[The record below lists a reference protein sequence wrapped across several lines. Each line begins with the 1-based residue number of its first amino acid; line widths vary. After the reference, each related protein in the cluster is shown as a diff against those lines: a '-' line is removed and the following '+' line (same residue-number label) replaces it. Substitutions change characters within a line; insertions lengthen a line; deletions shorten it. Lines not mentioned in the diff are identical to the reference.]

1 MDGPLSMRLGQI
13 RRRLRLL
20 AAIEGAVAGAAIG
33 AVLAAAVLVLARLR
47 GSPSARLDVAALVL
61 FAAVAGALTRGARRI
76 SLHRCA
82 RIADAALDG
91 HDRLLSALTLEALAP
106 TPFSR
111 ALVADAVRRAE
122 VLVPGAVVPARRP
135 AGLPALGVAGLAL
148 VGAALLPTAS
158 RAARATPPAA
168 PAERGAPLPAG
179 LLDAEREAARAAA
192 AEAARLGDA
201 RLAALAAE
209 LDRAVHRL
217 ASGALGDG
225 AALDLLGD
233 ISARAA
239 EAARAAGQ
247 DRQAAE
253 AAARALETSADTRAA
268 GAALARGGEG
278 DGDRARAMLGSSAA
292 ENPSETARA
301 LAAAAASLSSATG
314 DGHGGAESASAGG
327 PRRLARDDQGG
338 AAARGGARSGDAE
351 QRHLEQLRR
360 DLDDTAAACRGGDP
374 SCPTRAEERA
384 RDLERLGRQGAAREG
399 LERLARAARQLRER
413 VGRGEL
419 RDGDGQKLRGFG
431 RAAAGER
438 ATDGDSSPGDDSA
451 GPMGATEGGDDGAG
465 SEGQGGPRGGA
476 PQNGPGNGGTA
487 SASAALGAEGGDA
500 PDSEKGGTGKGVGH
514 QPGGAPLGGRPDGTD
529 TAGGTRANVPV
540 ADGAGPSRAEV
551 IGAAAARGF
560 ASPGYARAFADYAAA
575 AEDALDTSALPEGK
589 RYLVRR
595 YFDLIRPRKS
605 PHTPGGRP

>member
-1 MDGPLSMRLGQI
+1 MRLGQI

-20 AAIEGAVAGAAIG
+20 AAIEGAVAGAAAG
-33 AVLAAAVLVLARLR
+33 ALLAAAGLAFARLR
-47 GSPSARLDVAALVL
+47 GAPPAGVGLAALIPL
-61 FAAVAGALTRGARRI
+61 AAVAGALTRGARRI
-76 SLHRCA
+76 SLARCA

-91 HDRLLSALTLEALAP
+91 HDRLLSALTLEALPP
-106 TPFSR
+106 TPFTR

-122 VLVPGAVVPARRP
+122 VLVPGSVVPARRP

-148 VGAALLPTAS
+148 AGAALLPTAS
-158 RAARATPPAA
+158 RAARVIPPAA
-168 PAERGAPLPAG
+168 PAERGVPLAAG
-179 LLDAEREAARAAA
+179 LLDAERDAARAAA

-209 LDRAVHRL
+209 LDRALRRL

-225 AALDLLGD
+225 AALDLLGE
-233 ISARAA
+233 ISARAT

-278 DGDRARAMLGSSAA
+278 DGDRAREMLGVSAA
-292 ENPSETARA
+292 ENPAETARA
-301 LAAAAASLSSATG
+301 LAAAAASLSATA
-314 DGHGGAESASAGG
+314 GAGQEGAADDSTAGR
-327 PRRLARDDQGG
+327 RRLARDDDRSG
-338 AAARGGARSGDAE
+338 AAAHGGARPGDAE
-351 QRHLEQLRR
+351 QRHLERLRR
-360 DLDDTAAACRGGDP
+360 DLDDTAAACRDGDP
-374 SCPTRAEERA
+374 SCRARAEERA

-399 LERLARAARQLRER
+399 LERLARATRQLRER

-419 RDGDGQKLRGFG
+419 RDGDGQSQRGFG
-431 RAAAGER
+431 RAATGER
-438 ATDGDSSPGDDSA
+438 GDDDGSI
-451 GPMGATEGGDDGAG
+451 PGDDGASTTGAEGSDDGPG
-465 SEGQGGPRGGA
+465 SEGQGGPRTGA
-476 PQNGPGNGGTA
+476 PDDAPGNATG

-500 PDSEKGGTGKGVGH
+500 PGTDQGGTGNGIGH
-514 QPGGAPLGGRPDGTD
+514 QAGGAPMGARPDGTD
-529 TAGGTRANVPV
+529 SGRGTRANVPV

-560 ASPGYARAFADYAAA
+560 ANPAYARAFADYAAA
-575 AEDALDTSALPEGK
+575 LEDALDTGALPEGK

-595 YFDLIRPRKS
+595 YFDLIRPRRS
-605 PHTPGGRP
+605 PHAPGGQP